1 LETPVVQYLGEVRE
15 MAQFLDRYWKYRQAG
30 LGPVASFR
38 FAWLVGRALVT
49 PAPVRS
55 ISRRPP
61 PSTHR

>member
-1 LETPVVQYLGEVRE
+1 

-30 LGPVASFR
+30 LGPVASLR